1 MKWILVWWPGRTGY
15 CGKDLSSISKLH
27 KYFCITHLPQVAS
40 MADSH
45 LFIRKQVAND
55 RTITSVTVLT
65 MEDKV
70 TEIARNDF

>member
-1 MKWILVWWPGRTGY
+1 MAESHRLLRKN
-15 CGKDLSSISKLH
+15 LSSISKLASTL
-27 KYFCITHLPQVAS
+27 YYALTPSSS

-70 TEIARNDF
+70 TEIARMISA